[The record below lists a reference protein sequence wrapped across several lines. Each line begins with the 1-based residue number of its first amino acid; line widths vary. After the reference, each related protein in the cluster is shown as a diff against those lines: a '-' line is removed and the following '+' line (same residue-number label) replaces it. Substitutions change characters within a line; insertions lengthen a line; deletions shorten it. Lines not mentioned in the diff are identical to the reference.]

1 MLVAGDADFVP
12 AAKLG
17 REHAHSLTANMAPDL
32 LQSLKD
38 DAEAFEV
45 IAKAGDDEELFHLI
59 APIVAGIDLTQGEF
73 NQWINEYKYQ
83 RPAFW
88 GNAEQQPADKTVRH
102 RRTNMFNGTFRGRS
116 MRWQR
121 PMEVSFRRPICRCL
135 SATDSSGA
143 GWRETMSQRS
153 RRVNAF
159 CATTLANRGPKRQ
172 LSGNRAAIAAS
183 SPLTQ
188 LSRRLRH
195 FGES

>member
-1 MLVAGDADFVP
+1 VLVAGDADFVP

-102 RRTNMFNGTFRGRS
+102 RRTKHVQWHIQRAVDALAKTHGGKFPPTDMPVFERDRLIRS
-116 MRWQR
+116 W
-121 PMEVSFRRPICRCL
+121 L
-135 SATDSSGA
+135 A
-143 GWRETMSQRS
+143 GDDEPAKPPSERALRDY
-153 RRVNAF
+153 F
-159 CATTLANRGPKRQ
+159 KRTAD
-172 LSGNRAAIAAS
+172 LSGS
-183 SPLTQ
+183 
-188 LSRRLRH
+188 
-195 FGES
+195 